1 MALNDSAVFTAG
13 RGYVYVG
20 PVGTAAP
27 TREQLRDFDPDT
39 FGAGSHTITG
49 VSEAEENFTLTVEV
63 NEESN
68 KTEEIS
74 SSASAAEVQSALE
87 QVKGVG
93 AGNVVVKGDAE
104 TGFTVYFINALQNTE
119 VTLSAGDVLRS
130 GVKVA
135 TGTKPTGWESIG
147 HTAAEE
153 LPEFGYEGG
162 DKETK
167 GSWQKQALKEV
178 TTEAPADYVTIKVIQ
193 FDEKTFQYYY
203 GKNASKQDGVF
214 AIDSGD
220 AEAVEVAILVIIVD
234 GKYKIG
240 FSAAKASTRRDEAIS
255 LANDEFSMM
264 PIRATFIKHPGRHL
278 FEWTT
283 PAPAAA

>member
-27 TREQLRDFDPDT
+27 TREQIRDFDPDT
-39 FGAGSHTITG
+39 FGAGSQKLTVTG
-49 VSEAEENFTLTVEV
+49 KASDTYTLTPKVDG
-63 NEESN
+63 SG
-68 KTEEIS
+68 TASTDPIS
-74 SSASAAEVQSALE
+74 ATATAGEVQAALE
-87 QVKGVG
+87 KVPTVG
-93 AGNVVVKGDAE
+93 TGNVVVKGDASKGY
-104 TGFTVYFINALQNTE
+104 TIYFIGSLQTKA
-119 VTLSAGDVLRS
+119 VTLTAE
-130 GVKVA
+130 A
-135 TGTKPTGWESIG
+135 TGGTAEVSEGSKASGWEAIG
-147 HTAAEE
+147 HTAEEE

-167 GSWQKQALKEV
+167 GSWQKAALREV
-178 TTEAPADYVTIKVIQ
+178 TTEAPVDYVTIKVIQ
-193 FDEKTFQYYY
+193 FDEKTLQYYY
-203 GKNASKQDGVF
+203 GKNASSEAGVF

-220 AEAVEVAILVIIVD
+220 AAAVEVAVLVVIVD
-234 GKYKIG
+234 GNYKIG

-255 LANDEFSMM
+255 LANDEFSVM

-283 PAPAAA
+283 PAPAA